1 MKPMSAATTRKTRN
15 FFIPR
20 AYASVRGCGAAVPDG
35 FRDHNPVTSDIVIV
49 EYREEWPN
57 EFTRIGRE
65 LRTALG
71 VVARR
76 IDHIGSTAV
85 PGLAAKDIIDIQ
97 VTVSDLDDERI
108 GVAMRS
114 IDAIERF
121 KGTFDHEPPGTVV
134 PDDQREKWLWHLRR
148 DDIVANIHIRVE
160 GRWNWR
166 YALLCRDFLRANVG
180 TARAYGE
187 VKRQLARLFPN
198 DVESYYDVKD
208 PAFDLFMSVADEW
221 AGWTGWQ
228 PGPADI

>member
-1 MKPMSAATTRKTRN
+1 MP
-15 FFIPR
+15 
-20 AYASVRGCGAAVPDG
+20 
-35 FRDHNPVTSDIVIV
+35 DIVIV

>member
-1 MKPMSAATTRKTRN
+1 MP
-15 FFIPR
+15 
-20 AYASVRGCGAAVPDG
+20 G
-35 FRDHNPVTSDIVIV
+35 IVIV
-49 EYREEWPN
+49 EYREEWPD
-57 EFTRIGRE
+57 EFARIGRE
-65 LRTALG
+65 VRTALG
-71 VVARR
+71 DVTLR

-108 GVAMRS
+108 GPGMRS

-121 KGTFDHEPPGTVV
+121 KGTFDHEPPGTAV
-134 PDDQREKWLWHLRR
+134 PEDQGQKWLWHLRR
-148 DDIVANIHIRVE
+148 DDIAANIRIE

-166 YALLCRDFLRANVG
+166 YALLCRDFLRANDG

-187 VKRQLARLFPN
+187 VKRQLARLFPD

-221 AGWTGWQ
+221 AKWTGWQ
-228 PGPADI
+228 PGPVDV